1 MKIFLKTEDEIRL
14 MREANQLV
22 GATLSEVGKHIRP
35 GVTTLQLDEIAEEFI
50 CKHGAKPTFK
60 GVPNP
65 FGIDAP
71 FPGSICTSVNDVVV
85 HGIPGNRMVLKEGD
99 IVSVDCGALLN
110 GYNGDSCYTFCVG
123 EVNLEVRKLLETTKA
138 ALYKGI
144 EQAVPGN
151 RIGDIGHAVQEYCEA
166 RGYGVVRDFVGHG
179 VGTKLHEEPSVPNFG
194 HAGRGIRLL
203 PGMTL
208 AIEPMINLGT
218 YKVKQLSDGWT
229 VKTADGKLA
238 AHFEHS
244 IAITPNGP
252 VILTKV

>member
-1 MKIFLKTEDEIRL
+1 MGKDKAFVLRQILWRPWLTRRRQILEDAL
-14 MREANQLV
+14 A
-22 GATLSEVGKHIRP
+22 
-35 GVTTLQLDEIAEEFI
+35 
-50 CKHGAKPTFK
+50 
-60 GVPNP
+60 
-65 FGIDAP
+65 
-71 FPGSICTSVNDVVV
+71 SVL
-85 HGIPGNRMVLKEGD
+85 R
-99 IVSVDCGALLN
+99 
-110 GYNGDSCYTFCVG
+110 
-123 EVNLEVRKLLETTKA
+123 
-138 ALYKGI
+138 
-144 EQAVPGN
+144 

-179 VGTKLHEEPSVPNFG
+179 VGTKLHEDPSVPNFG

-238 AHFEHS
+238 AHFEHT
-244 IAITPNGP
+244 IAITSNGP